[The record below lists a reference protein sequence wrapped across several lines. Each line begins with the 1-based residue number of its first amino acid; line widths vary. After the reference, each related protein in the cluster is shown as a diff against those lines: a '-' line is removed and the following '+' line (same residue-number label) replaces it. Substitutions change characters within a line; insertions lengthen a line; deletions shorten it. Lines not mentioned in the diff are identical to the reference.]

1 MISAQTVAWRRG
13 LVPQDFEVEGGEQLG
28 FDGGVHAGQDVTGH
42 GQLVEEGEVAGFGG
56 VVAWRVASWAV
67 TCSRCW
73 WSSTNRSVIR
83 ARMAAAAVSAGS
95 AGSCF
100 EAEDLGVLRGVDLLE
115 PGSQGGGLVVTV
127 GGRVGGG
134 EPGGEQLGLLGAEDV
149 LGEEQADDLVQ
160 PPLRAFDRAGMIRV
174 AGGVGGTGRVRGHS

>member
-1 MISAQTVAWRRG
+1 MESGELGGDLFAL
-13 LVPQDFEVEGGEQLG
+13 LVELDEPFGDPRAHGGRCG
-28 FDGGVHAGQDVTGH
+28 VGGVGRE
-42 GQLVEEGEVAGFGG
+42 L
-56 VVAWRVASWAV
+56 
-67 TCSRCW
+67 
-73 WSSTNRSVIR
+73 
-83 ARMAAAAVSAGS
+83 
-95 AGSCF
+95 F